1 MKQVLTIT
9 QDNETG
15 EIVLE
20 MAEGLT
26 RMHVRALLTG
36 ALALVDSDMIA
47 ESLAAKMMAMAAAQS
62 KKKSLLLT

>member
-20 MAEGLT
+20 MSEGMS

-36 ALALVDSDMIA
+36 ALSLVDSDMIA
-47 ESLAAKMMAMAAAQS
+47 ESLAAKMMALAAQS
-62 KKKSLLLT
+62 KKKIVSL